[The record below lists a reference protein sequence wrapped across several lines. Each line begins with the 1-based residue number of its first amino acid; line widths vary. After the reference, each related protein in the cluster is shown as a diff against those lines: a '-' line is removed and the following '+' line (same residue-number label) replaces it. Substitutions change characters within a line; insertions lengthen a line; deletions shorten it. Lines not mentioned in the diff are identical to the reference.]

1 MPGPPC
7 PPAVRRRLAAA
18 LAFAALAGG
27 AAACGTAASPPRAT
41 RTADTTADTTAGYP
55 APRRPVSDI
64 VAPRWTDER
73 VRDRQGEAARVFAHL
88 ALAPGMA
95 VADIGAGDGYY
106 VARLVPLLGDSGV
119 IYGQDVRDDYL
130 DLLRDRAR
138 RAGWRT
144 VRIVLG
150 TEDDARLPASAV
162 DVALM
167 IHMYHEIAQPF
178 ALLARLAT
186 SMRPG
191 GRLAILDRDAPTDA
205 HGTPIA
211 LLNCELRAVGY
222 EPVSRIDME
231 PGEYLA
237 VFRAPPTAPAPQDI
251 AERLRAGRC
260 G

>member
-1 MPGPPC
+1 MTHRLSLFRAASTWATLILL
-7 PPAVRRRLAAA
+7 AVAGGLTACGNTAQAPRVARSADSTAAA
-18 LAFAALAGG
+18 
-27 AAACGTAASPPRAT
+27 
-41 RTADTTADTTAGYP
+41 TAGYP
-55 APRRPVSDI
+55 TPRRPVSDI
-64 VAPRWTDER
+64 VAPRWSDER
-73 VRDRQGEAARVFAHL
+73 DRDRQGEAARVFEHL
-88 ALAPGMA
+88 ALKPGMA

-119 IYGQDVRDDYL
+119 VYGEDVRDDYL
-130 DLLRDRAR
+130 DLLRARAR
-138 RAGWRT
+138 RSDWRT

-150 TEDDARLPASAV
+150 TEDDPKLPAGAV

-205 HGTPIA
+205 HGTPIT

-222 EPVSRIDME
+222 EPMSRIEMT

-237 VFRAPPTAPAPQDI
+237 VFRAPSTVPTPQAI
-251 AERLRAGRC
+251 AQRLRAGRC

>member
-1 MPGPPC
+1 MLIPTTRPPVTHRG
-7 PPAVRRRLAAA
+7 ATALLLAA
-18 LAFAALAGG
+18 LTCGLS
-27 AAACGTAASPPRAT
+27 ACGTAASPPRAS
-41 RTADTTADTTAGYP
+41 RSADTTAGYP

-73 VRDRQGEAARVFAHL
+73 DRDRQGEAARVFAHL
-88 ALAPGMA
+88 ALTPGMA

-130 DLLRDRAR
+130 DLLRNRAR
-138 RAGWRT
+138 AAGWRN

-150 TEDDARLPASAV
+150 TEDDPRLPADAV

-167 IHMYHEIAQPF
+167 IHMYHEITQPF
-178 ALLARLAT
+178 ALLARLVTA
-186 SMRPG
+186 MRPG
-191 GRLAILDRDAPTDA
+191 GRLAILDRDAPTDF

-211 LLNCELRAVGY
+211 LLACELRAVGY
-222 EPVSRIDME
+222 EPLSRIDME

-237 VFRAPPTAPAPQDI
+237 VFRAPLSAPTPNEI

-260 G
+260 N

>member
-1 MPGPPC
+1 MYSA
-7 PPAVRRRLAAA
+7 AV
-18 LAFAALAGG
+18 FSM
-27 AAACGTAASPPRAT
+27 AACNRAAPTPQTSRAT
-41 RTADTTADTTAGYP
+41 SSGTGYP
-55 APRRPVSDI
+55 TPRRPVSDI

-73 VRDRQGEAARVFAHL
+73 IRDRQGEATRVFSHL
-88 ALAPGMA
+88 KLKPGMA

-106 VARLVPLLGDSGV
+106 VARLVPVLGDSGV

-130 DLLRDRAR
+130 DLLRSRAR
-138 RAGWRT
+138 QAGWRT
-144 VRIVLG
+144 VQIVLG
-150 TEDDARLPASAV
+150 TEDDPRLPAAAV

-178 ALLARLAT
+178 ALLARLST

-191 GRLAILDRDAPTDA
+191 GRLAILDREAPTDA

-222 EPVSRIDME
+222 EPLSRIEME

-237 VFRAPPTAPAPQDI
+237 VFRAPASAPSPEDI
-251 AERLRAGRC
+251 ARRLRAARC
-260 G
+260 D

>member
-1 MPGPPC
+1 MLTTRPFAAHHG
-7 PPAVRRRLAAA
+7 AVALLCAA
-18 LAFAALAGG
+18 LSCSL
-27 AAACGTAASPPRAT
+27 AACGTAGAPPRAQ
-41 RTADTTADTTAGYP
+41 RTADTTAGYP

-73 VRDRQGEAARVFAHL
+73 ERDRQGEAARVFAHL
-88 ALAPGMA
+88 ALTPGMA

-130 DLLRDRAR
+130 DLLRDRS
-138 RAGWRT
+138 RAAKWRT

-150 TEDDARLPASAV
+150 TEDDPRLPAGAV

-167 IHMYHEIAQPF
+167 IHMYHEITQPF

-211 LLNCELRAVGY
+211 LLTCELRAVGY
-222 EPVSRIDME
+222 EPLSRIDME

-237 VFRAPPTAPAPQDI
+237 VFRAPSSAPAPKVI
-251 AERLRAGRC
+251 ADRLRAARC
-260 G
+260 N